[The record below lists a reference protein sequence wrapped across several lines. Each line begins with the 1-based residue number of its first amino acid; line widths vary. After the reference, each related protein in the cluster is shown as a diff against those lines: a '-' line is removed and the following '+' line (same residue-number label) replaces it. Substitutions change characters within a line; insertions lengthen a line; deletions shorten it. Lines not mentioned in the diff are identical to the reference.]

1 MCQSDLFEAVEVVL
15 VGKEKKDRIM
25 SEEERKIVSYHEVGH
40 ALVTAL
46 QKKYRAGTEDHDRS
60 ENDGRAGVCD
70 ADIRKKRSYLNT
82 KKELER

>member
-1 MCQSDLFEAVEVVL
+1 
-15 VGKEKKDRIM
+15 M

-70 ADIRKKRSYLNT
+70 ADSGRREVLKY
-82 KKELER
+82 KEGAGGNARWYARGKSCGRDCI